1 MVSPIYL
8 YGGFLSHAGTPI
20 ETPIYGILHMGNM
33 NDIRWDA
40 RRKDGLNHQKWSC
53 LWGSWGIW
61 GISYNQLKMTW
72 VLKW

>member
-33 NDIRWDA
+33 NEYEAFQVPNFGADFFLRI
-40 RRKDGLNHQKWSC
+40 LT
-53 LWGSWGIW
+53 L
-61 GISYNQLKMTW
+61 QL
-72 VLKW
+72 

>member
-33 NDIRWDA
+33 NDIRWVEPP
-40 RRKDGLNHQKWSC
+40 
-53 LWGSWGIW
+53 
-61 GISYNQLKMTW
+61 KMVMFMGVMGYMGNIIQST
-72 VLKW
+72 